1 MTEKKQPLFSEFP
14 PVSTDDWEAKILSDL
29 KGRDYERTLIWST
42 LEGFDVKPYYRSENL
57 DDKGYTDTLPGAFP
71 FTRGA
76 RIPNDWLIRQDIFVQ
91 DFKEANIKASEVLDQ
106 GATSLGFYFDCT
118 TAIQREHLAVLLDG
132 FAPDTCE
139 FNFVCP
145 CRKCHCIDAFT
156 EFVYHRG
163 WDIRQVHASSAV
175 DPLALLALK
184 GKFEEGSEE
193 AAFTRVKERVEK
205 AAGIPG
211 YRVIGVHGKFFGN
224 SGSSLVQEL
233 AFSLAQGTEYLIRLT
248 DAGLKIEEIAR
259 KIKFNFSISGNY
271 FFEIA
276 RLRAARY
283 LWAKIVESFHPKNT
297 EAARMVVHCETGTTN
312 KTLYDPYVNLLRTQT
327 EAMSA
332 ILGGADSVFVQ
343 PFDEVFRNPRDF
355 SERLA
360 RNQQI
365 LLKEEAHFDKTAD
378 PGAGSYY
385 IENLTDAFIREAW
398 NLFLTIQDQGGFLM
412 ALRNGF
418 VQGEIKRIVSERD
431 KTYAFRKEHL
441 LGITRFPNCSEHLE
455 PGMDSSVLAP
465 RDFTEEGAEVE
476 TLKPYRA
483 ARAFEELRYKTDV
496 YAKKNKRPEVFIMP
510 LGNLTMRKARAQFSA
525 DFFAVAG
532 FKVIDNIGFQSVEDG
547 MKALRKTKADI
558 IVVCSSDEEYA
569 TLAPVIAEKMDSGIL
584 VIAGNP
590 ACRHELEEKGI
601 KNFIHMRSNIL
612 EELRK
617 YQELLKM

>member
-1 MTEKKQPLFSEFP
+1 MTKKKQTLFSEFP
-14 PVSTDDWEAKILSDL
+14 PVSTDEWEAKIHSDL
-29 KGRDYERTLIWST
+29 KGRDYERALIWST
-42 LEGFDVKPYYRSENL
+42 IEGFKVKPYYRSENL
-57 DDKGYTDTLPGAFP
+57 DDKGYLDTLPGAFP
-71 FTRGA
+71 FIRGA
-76 RIPNDWLIRQDIFVQ
+76 RTSNDWLIRQDIFVQ
-91 DFKEANIKASEVLDQ
+91 DFKEANKKAREVLDQ

-118 TAIQREHLAVLLDG
+118 TAIQREHLVVLLEN

-139 FNFVCP
+139 LNFVCP
-145 CRKCHCIDAFT
+145 CRNCHCVDAFT

-163 WDIRQVHASSAV
+163 WDIQRVHASSAV
-175 DPLALLALK
+175 DPLTLLALK
-184 GKFEEGSEE
+184 GKFEEGSEG
-193 AAFTRVKERVEK
+193 AAFTRVKELVEK

-211 YRVIGVHGKFFGN
+211 YRIIGVNGKFFGN

-233 AFSLAQGTEYLIRLT
+233 AFSLAQGAEYLIRLT
-248 DAGLKIEEIAR
+248 DAGLNVSELAS

-276 RLRAARY
+276 RLRAARF
-283 LWAKIVESFHPKNT
+283 LWAKIVESFHPENK
-297 EAARMVVHCETGTTN
+297 EAARMVVHCETGETN

-327 EAMSA
+327 EVMSA
-332 ILGGADSVFVQ
+332 ILGGADSVSVQ
-343 PFDEVFRNPRDF
+343 PFDGVFRNPRDF

-398 NLFLTIQDQGGFLM
+398 DLFLAIQNQGGFPM
-412 ALRNGF
+412 ALRKGF
-418 VQGEIKRIVSERD
+418 VQGEIKRIASERD
-431 KTYAFRKEHL
+431 RNYAFRREYL
-441 LGITRFPNCSEHLE
+441 LGVTRFPDVSEQLD
-455 PGMDSSVLAP
+455 PGMDSSVLTP
-465 RDFTEEGAEVE
+465 GDFTDEGAEVE

-496 YAKKNKRPEVFIMP
+496 YAKKNKRPEVFILP
-510 LGNLTMRKARAQFSA
+510 LGNLTMRKARAQFSS

-532 FKVIDNIGFQSVEDG
+532 FKATDNNGFQSVEDG
-547 MKALRKTKADI
+547 MKALRKTEAQI

-569 TLAPVIAEKMDSGIL
+569 TLAPEIAKKLDSGIL

-590 ACRHELEEKGI
+590 SSRAELEEKGI
-601 KNFIHMRSNIL
+601 TNFIHLKSNIL
-612 EELRK
+612 EELRR
-617 YQELLKM
+617 YQELLGI